1 MVRSNGSTAL
11 KLDFAGMT
19 TTTVSASDPRRT
31 GLHLVSPAPGPRGAD
46 KYRLLDHRRHQAQ
59 MKARRLLDLMG

>member
-1 MVRSNGSTAL
+1 MARSNGSTAL

-19 TTTVSASDPRRT
+19 TTTVSASDLRRP
-31 GLHLVSPAPGPRGAD
+31 GLHIVRSAPGSRGTD
-46 KYRLLDHRRHQAQ
+46 KYRLLAHRRHQAQ